1 MGEPGAGPGPGPGP
15 GGGGDAPGGA
25 LAGGGAPGDLGALPD
40 ELLRVVLGRA
50 ARGAGAP
57 GALLGAERACRFLR
71 AALRAPEVLRE
82 LPAAGVAVPARAF
95 AAGGGERF
103 LERAAAA
110 GNPHAQYLLGMA
122 RFYCQGRYAEGQQL
136 LGAATKEGHTEALF
150 ALAVIKFN
158 GSSGKRAD
166 KCLRSGVLLCIEACE
181 RGHQRALQELG
192 LCMSRGYGLPRD
204 REVGKEMLM
213 LANKNEA
220 DFAERNGRRRAPPP
234 GNAFLSQWWQT
245 HAPPERRRLCSHPG
259 CGRLETRKHEFRR
272 CDVCNAAF
280 YCSFS
285 CQTIHWKSGHKDECV
300 GDASSA
306 EEDEDLGPGDAQPI
320 GALALPAVLQQAAG
334 SLLSSQGGAGS
345 SGGGGGGAG
354 GGEKG
359 GGAAGGGGGFEG
371 AAGGP
376 HFSLFI
382 LFYKEP
388 LHYRSRSK
396 W

>member
-1 MGEPGAGPGPGPGP
+1 MGASRARRGGGAGRAMGDPGPGPGP
-15 GGGGDAPGGA
+15 WG
-25 LAGGGAPGDLGALPD
+25 GGGAPGDFGVLPE

-57 GALLGAERACRFLR
+57 RALLGAERSCRFFR
-71 AALRAPEVLRE
+71 AALRAPEVLSE
-82 LPAAGVAVPARAF
+82 LPAAGVAVSARAF

-110 GNPHAQYLLGMA
+110 GNPHAQYLLGVA
-122 RFYCQGRYAEGQQL
+122 RFYCQGRYAVGQQL
-136 LGAATKEGHTEALF
+136 LGAAGNQGHTEALF

-158 GSSGKRAD
+158 GSSGTRAD
-166 KCLRSGVLLCIEACE
+166 KCLRSAVLLCIEACE

-204 REVGKEMLM
+204 REVGREMLL

-220 DFAERNGRRRAPPP
+220 DFAEQTGRRRAPPP
-234 GNAFLSQWWQT
+234 GNAFLSEWWQT

-272 CDVCNAAF
+272 CTVCNAAF

-285 CQTIHWKSGHKDECV
+285 CQTIDWKNGHKDQCE
-300 GDASSA
+300 GDASSV
-306 EEDEDLGPGDAQPI
+306 EEDEDPVPGDAEPI

-334 SLLSSQGGAGS
+334 SLLTSQGAGS
-345 SGGGGGGAG
+345 SGGGGGTGGNDTG
-354 GGEKG
+354 GGDTG
-359 GGAAGGGGGFEG
+359 GGDTGGGHTGGGGT
-371 AAGGP
+371 
-376 HFSLFI
+376 
-382 LFYKEP
+382 
-388 LHYRSRSK
+388 
-396 W
+396 